1 MSNDLSI
8 KEYEIMN
15 DLLLVSFTDRTEA
28 VIPLKKLRTMCPCAS
43 CAGET
48 DALGNVYKD
57 KPQILKDNSFNIKGM
72 QPVGYYG
79 IRPFWGDGH
88 NTGIFTV
95 ELLKELSQ

>member
-8 KEYEIMN
+8 KEYEIIN

-28 VIPLKKLRTMCPCAS
+28 VIPLRKLRTMCPCAS

-57 KPQILKDNSFNIKGM
+57 TPQILKDNSFDLIKVV
-72 QPVGYYG
+72 PL
-79 IRPFWGDGH
+79 
-88 NTGIFTV
+88 NTIFV
-95 ELLKELSQ
+95 MIS

>member
-8 KEYEIMN
+8 KEHEIIN
-15 DLLLVSFTDRTEA
+15 DLLLVSFTDDTEA
-28 VIPLKKLRTMCPCAS
+28 IVPIKKLRQMCPCAS

-57 KPQILKDNSFNIKGM
+57 TPKKLTESSYSISGL

-79 IRPFWGDGH
+79 LRPFWADGH
-88 NTGIFTV
+88 STGIFTV
-95 ELLKELSQ
+95 ELLHELSQ